1 MSLASLAI
9 LLTIVSNLGYHL
21 CTKQFGGSTN
31 PFVSLGFTYL
41 TAFLLCLVLAPF
53 FGGGNS
59 VREEVL
65 KVSGWSYALGVC
77 IVFLELGFILAY
89 RTGWNISL
97 AALYSN
103 VAVGIV
109 LLPLGI
115 YFFGEK
121 LSSSQ
126 LAGIF
131 FSLLG
136 LVLLGR

>member
-1 MSLASLAI
+1 MSIYSLAI
-9 LLTIVSNLGYHL
+9 VLTVLSNLGYHI
-21 CTKQFGGSTN
+21 CTKNFGGSSN
-31 PFVSLGFTYL
+31 PFVALAFTYA
-41 TAFLLCLVLAPF
+41 TAFLLCLLLAPF

-65 KVSGWSYALGVC
+65 RVNGWSYALGVC

-89 RTGWNISL
+89 RAGWNISL

-121 LSSSQ
+121 LSMNQ
-126 LAGIF
+126 VAGFF

-136 LVLLGR
+136 LALLGR